1 MLQLDCRSD
10 FYVNK
15 PVIKRTKHS
24 LWSSHD
30 CFFLILLITGI
41 NFGVILN
48 NNQVKNEID
57 VLLLLC

>member
-1 MLQLDCRSD
+1 MI
-10 FYVNK
+10 V
-15 PVIKRTKHS
+15 
-24 LWSSHD
+24 
-30 CFFLILLITGI
+30 FLILLITGI